1 MEKKTKKRVWM
12 GTIIAV
18 LLVFALGM
26 AWFFFVQRRLADP
39 LEKVQVNQ
47 LEDIK
52 IKIDYVNSRRMDLR
66 IYFPLDQ
73 YNLVTLDTY
82 YLQQSAGKE
91 GWKTLYYGGDTDT
104 NHSSEWDEN
113 IEVST
118 DHEPG
123 KYVDVGFATPYIDFF
138 LQDGVCLE
146 EGKYRIVLPVKVR
159 GRIYYLAAPF
169 EISDG
174 YDCEVEPRGYE
185 YTTMVFADLDWVD
198 DYENCR
204 DYVNYDEFLSGL
216 MNYTF
221 NRDMYQHMTKICID
235 SGGSS
240 REISGREDMRELYSY
255 FTGAT
260 LSRTGKEKYGS
271 TFFADLDTLEYKCLD
286 IPDTV
291 KTDGPTQK
299 VEFFFDYDGTER
311 RLSCEVRGHILTV
324 KTTDFAFDESASDRF
339 PVKPFQPTEERK
351 EITLEYYVF
360 NKLAKA
366 LEEYR

>member
-1 MEKKTKKRVWM
+1 MEKKIKKIVWI
-12 GTIIAV
+12 GIAV
-18 LLVFALGM
+18 LLVAALGLTL
-26 AWFFFVQRRLADP
+26 FFFLRRKSADP
-39 LEKVQVNQ
+39 LAKVQVNQ
-47 LEDIK
+47 PEDIK
-52 IKIDYVNSRRMDLR
+52 IKIDNVNSRRMDLR

-73 YNLVTLDTY
+73 YNLVTLDCY
-82 YLQQSAGKE
+82 YLQQSAGKG

-104 NHSSEWDEN
+104 NHSSEWDES

-123 KYVDVGFATPYIDFF
+123 KYVDIGFATLEPDF

-146 EGKYRIVLPVKVR
+146 AGKYRIVLPVKIR
-159 GRIYYLAAPF
+159 GKMYYLAAPF

-185 YTTMVFADLDWVD
+185 YTPMVFAHLDWVD
-198 DYENCR
+198 DYENCK
-204 DYVNYDEFLSGL
+204 DYVNYDEFLSGF
-216 MNYTF
+216 MNHTF
-221 NRDMYQHMTKICID
+221 DRDMYQHMTKIRID

-240 REISGREDMRELYSY
+240 REISVREEMRELYVY

-260 LSRTGKEKYGS
+260 LSRTGEEKYGS

-286 IPDTV
+286 IPDAAE
-291 KTDGPTQK
+291 TDGPTQK

-311 RLSCEVRGHILTV
+311 RMSCEVRGHILTV
-324 KTTDFAFDESASDRF
+324 RTTDFAFDESASDSF
-339 PVKPFQPTEERK
+339 PVKPLQPTEEKK
-351 EITLEYYVF
+351 EIKLEYYVF
-360 NKLAKA
+360 NELAKA